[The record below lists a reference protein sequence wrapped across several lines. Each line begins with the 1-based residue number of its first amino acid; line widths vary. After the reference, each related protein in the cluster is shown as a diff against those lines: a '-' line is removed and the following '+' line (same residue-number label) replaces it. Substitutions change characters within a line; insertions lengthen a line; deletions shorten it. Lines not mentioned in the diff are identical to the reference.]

1 MKGKTSFA
9 SLRSGNQRL
18 DKGKTMPQVYTMSTL
33 LDRSIVQAKIESSTL
48 GEKRILLKVISWSLY
63 CFPFDKIDNME

>member
-63 CFPFDKIDNME
+63 YFPFDKIDNME